1 MCTALFASV
10 AIFVATP
17 TELVLSGIGLTFGKS
32 HDQSIEI
39 ISESEVIT
47 QGNPSFQIPK
57 FNLLHFS
64 CLFVDFWIRSL

>member
-1 MCTALFASV
+1 VCADIFASV

-17 TELVLSGIGLTFGKS
+17 TEVVLSSISLTFGES
-32 HDQSIEI
+32 HDQSVEI

-47 QGNPSFQIPK
+47 QDNPSFQIPK
-57 FNLLHFS
+57 FNLFHFS